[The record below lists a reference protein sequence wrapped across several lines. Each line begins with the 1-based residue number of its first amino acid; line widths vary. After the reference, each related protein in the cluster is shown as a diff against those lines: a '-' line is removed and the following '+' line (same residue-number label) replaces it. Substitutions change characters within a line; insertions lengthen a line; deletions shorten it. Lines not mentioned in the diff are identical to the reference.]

1 MKKILIV
8 DDEIGSRES
17 LKMVF
22 SRDYQV
28 ILADSAT
35 VALNVLAEQRM
46 DVVLLDV
53 IMPEKDGL
61 TLLKEAQNLYPD
73 IPFIMISASTALRP
87 VVEAIKAGASDFV
100 AKPFDVT
107 EIRRIVARA
116 IETSVLRR
124 KVELLQSDVAREFPV
139 DGLVGQSDLFKK
151 ALDDIERAA
160 KTDATVLICGASGT
174 GKELMARRLH
184 MLSARHEEPFV
195 AVHCAALPESLIESE
210 LFGYEKGAF
219 TNAAAR
225 HLGRFDLAG
234 SGTLFFDEVSEMSL
248 AIQVKL
254 LRVLQEREYMR
265 IGGTQMIHTE
275 ARIIAA
281 TTRDLAAEVK
291 ARRFRDDLFYRLN
304 VVPIYLPPL
313 RERTDDIPALA
324 HHFLRCFKRT
334 MSVETEDFAPETMP
348 LLRRYAWPGNVRELR
363 NIVERMLVLHGHHR
377 LIGGDALP
385 EEFHAVD
392 PGALEPNHLAP
403 VEAPSGGEPGRTLRE
418 TVHAQER
425 ELIREALSQA
435 NGVQTRAAALLG
447 TTRRILKYRMDK
459 LHIRPDGSL
468 GVCRTLP
475 SAKFTDS

>member
-35 VALNVLAEQRM
+35 VALKFLAEQRM

-87 VVEAIKAGASDFV
+87 VVDAIKAGATDFV
-100 AKPFDVT
+100 TKPFDVA

-116 IETSVLRR
+116 IENSVLRR

-139 DGLVGQSDLFKK
+139 DGLVGQSELFKK
-151 ALDDIERAA
+151 ALDDIQRAA
-160 KTDATVLICGASGT
+160 KTDSTVLICGASGT

-184 MLSARHEEPFV
+184 MLSARHDEPFV

-291 ARRFRDDLFYRLN
+291 ARRFRDDLYYRLN
-304 VVPIYLPPL
+304 VIPINLPPL
-313 RERTDDIPALA
+313 RERADDIPSLA
-324 HHFLRCFKRT
+324 QYFLRFFKRT
-334 MSVETEDFAPETMP
+334 MHVEAEDFAPETLR
-348 LLRRYAWPGNVRELR
+348 LLIRYGWPGNVRELR
-363 NIVERMLVLHGHHR
+363 NIVERMLVLHGLQR
-377 LIGGDALP
+377 LIGSESLP
-385 EEFHAVD
+385 DEFHSSA
-392 PGALEPNHLAP
+392 PGVTEPMLIAP
-403 VEAPSGGEPGRTLRE
+403 TEILPARNPGRSLTE
-418 TVHAQER
+418 TVQARER
-425 ELIREALSQA
+425 ELISEALSQA
-435 NGVQTRAAALLG
+435 GGVQTRAAQILG

-459 LHIRPDGSL
+459 LNISPKG
-468 GVCRTLP
+468 TI
-475 SAKFTDS
+475 SASG

>member
-8 DDEIGSRES
+8 DDEVGSRES

-22 SRDYQV
+22 SKDYQV
-28 ILADSAT
+28 ILAESAA
-35 VALNVLAEQRM
+35 VAITMLATQRI

-61 TLLKEAQNLYPD
+61 TLLKEVQNLYQD
-73 IPFIMISASTALRP
+73 IPFIMISASMSLRP
-87 VVEAIKAGASDFV
+87 VVEAIKAGASDYV
-100 AKPFDVT
+100 TKPFDVA

-116 IETSVLRR
+116 LENSVLRR
-124 KVELLQSDVAREFPV
+124 KVELLQNDVAREFPV
-139 DGLVGQSDLFKK
+139 DGMVGQSDLFEK
-151 ALDDIERAA
+151 ALEDIQRAA

-184 MLSARHEEPFV
+184 KLSARHEEPFV

-219 TNAAAR
+219 THAESR

-234 SGTLFFDEVSEMSL
+234 AGTLFFDEVSEMSL

-265 IGGTQMIHTE
+265 IGGTQVIHTE

-304 VVPIYLPPL
+304 VVPVFLPPL
-313 RERTDDIPALA
+313 RERADDIPALA
-324 HHFLRCFKRT
+324 HYFLQFFKRT
-334 MSVETEDFAPETMP
+334 MHVEAEDFAPETMD
-348 LLRRYAWPGNVRELR
+348 LLVRYAWPGNVRELR
-363 NIVERMLVLHGHHR
+363 NIVERMLVLHGLQR
-377 LIGGDALP
+377 RIGSEALP
-385 EEFHAVD
+385 EEFHS
-392 PGALEPNHLAP
+392 GASVAPEPERPAP
-403 VEAPSGGEPGRTLRE
+403 AEKPSGAGRSLQE
-418 TVHAQER
+418 IVHAQER
-425 ELIREALSQA
+425 ELILEALTEA
-435 NGVQTRAAALLG
+435 GGVQTRAAERLG

-459 LHIRPDGSL
+459 LNIRPGRSPL
-468 GVCRTLP
+468 VSG
-475 SAKFTDS
+475 